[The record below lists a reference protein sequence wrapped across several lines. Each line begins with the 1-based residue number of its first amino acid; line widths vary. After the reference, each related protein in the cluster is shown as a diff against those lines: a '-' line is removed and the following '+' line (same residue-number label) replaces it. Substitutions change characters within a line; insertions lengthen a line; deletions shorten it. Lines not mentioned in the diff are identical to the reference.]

1 MDIHYSIDLEW
12 DMSDGAKSM
21 TTPAGTIACFGPGPT
36 HAGGKGPSAEAL
48 LLAAI
53 STSYTVT
60 LSHVL
65 RASSLPRTRVS
76 VKADGVIASCRG
88 RLQFTRVKVSPT
100 IGGADVLRRQAYEK
114 AAVAAR
120 DGCPIGRSIRG
131 NVAYVVGDVAL
142 VRSGTQQTEAV
153 LLR

>member
-1 MDIHYSIDLEW
+1 MNIHYSIDLEC
-12 DMSDGAKSM
+12 DTSDGAQGI
-21 TTPAGTIACFGPGPT
+21 TAPAEAIACFAPGPA
-36 HAGGKGPSAEAL
+36 HARGKRPSAETL

-65 RASSLPRTRVS
+65 RASGLPGTRVS
-76 VKADGVIASCRG
+76 VKADGVVASCHG
-88 RLQFTRVKVSPT
+88 RPQFTCVKVSPT
-100 IGGADVLRRQAYEK
+100 VCGADALRREAYGK

-120 DGCPIGRSIRG
+120 DDCPIGRSVRG

-142 VRSGTQQTEAV
+142 VPSGTE
-153 LLR
+153 